1 MVTYTFTPD
10 KASYR
15 PLSKIYIKERPAFR
29 KRKHKLILSCI
40 LSLIVIAM
48 SVAGILLG
56 RSRDNQW
63 LVFLAIGI
71 SMFFIGLYL
80 LVFGTR
86 KQVLKENRQN
96 GRFTENLEWTCTFD
110 DYITI
115 HTEKADSSLTW
126 DMIEKWGEMDNYLY
140 LQLGNS
146 FILMDEDKLTEAEVA
161 EIKGRL
167 RDEGSD

>member
-15 PLSKIYIKERPAFR
+15 LLSKIYIRESAVLR
-29 KRKHKLILSCI
+29 KRKHKLILSCV

-56 RSRDNQW
+56 GSRGKQW
-63 LVFLAIGI
+63 LAFLAIGI
-71 SMFFIGLYL
+71 SMFLIGLYL

-86 KQVLKENRQN
+86 KQVLKEIRQN
-96 GRFTENLEWTCTFD
+96 GRFTERLEQTCTFD
-110 DYITI
+110 DHITI

-126 DMIEKWGEMDNYLY
+126 DMIEKWGEVDNYLY
-140 LQLGNS
+140 LLFGSS
-146 FILMDEDKLTEAEVA
+146 FILLDEDRLTDTEIA

-167 RDEGSD
+167 